1 MVQVGSKWRC
11 AVTCVTGL
19 IFLFSVTSI
28 SGDTIGQIKL
38 GLAPSIQTPRT
49 FTRRIQP
56 EKSISLQS
64 NLAALQPEKLEQS
77 NKNLHTQLKELDDLG
92 NRFMTRVHSYPDKW
106 VVHDA
111 YKFII
116 IVTEIKVGCLFP
128 MDIVSIVPHANFG
141 LSGRLT
147 SLYNYTFA
155 LALFSSLSHPY
166 ANFTLIRNL

>member
-1 MVQVGSKWRC
+1 MASRC

-92 NRFMTRVHSYPDKW
+92 NRF
-106 VVHDA
+106 
-111 YKFII
+111 I
-116 IVTEIKVGCLFP
+116 
-128 MDIVSIVPHANFG
+128 HANFG

-166 ANFTLIRNL
+166 ANFTLVRNLRIIRVRIRLVTGQDFVRVKHMW

>member
-1 MVQVGSKWRC
+1 MKCRSSLWDLDFRKSMDGTGWFKMASRGD
-11 AVTCVTGL
+11 VTRVIGFT
-19 IFLFSVTSI
+19 FLFSVTSI

-92 NRFMTRVHSYPDKW
+92 KW
-106 VVHDA
+106 
-111 YKFII
+111 
-116 IVTEIKVGCLFP
+116 
-128 MDIVSIVPHANFG
+128 
-141 LSGRLT
+141 
-147 SLYNYTFA
+147 
-155 LALFSSLSHPY
+155 
-166 ANFTLIRNL
+166 FTT

>member
-1 MVQVGSKWRC
+1 MKCRYLPWDSDFHKSMDGTGRFKMAARC
-11 AVTCVTGL
+11 AVTCATGL

-56 EKSISLQS
+56 EKTVSLQS

-92 NRFMTRVHSYPDKW
+92 NRFITRFHSYPDL
-106 VVHDA
+106 
-111 YKFII
+111 
-116 IVTEIKVGCLFP
+116 VG
-128 MDIVSIVPHANFG
+128 
-141 LSGRLT
+141 
-147 SLYNYTFA
+147 
-155 LALFSSLSHPY
+155 SS
-166 ANFTLIRNL
+166 